1 MSNQGNVQA
10 AVRAR
15 HGQAGNRDWNG
26 DWHELFDQEAV
37 PAGLFNERLLTW
49 INTQIGESYGSIAGA
64 KQAYAEFQGFYNWS
78 SMTTIASAAIAA
90 ETSTLTAAM
99 DVAPTI
105 RRKGLINTYVAGLK
119 TAGVWTKLDL
129 LYVLAAH
136 DEQAARLNWVAPA
149 TFEAVNVGAGPTFVA
164 DRGITGNGSSTA
176 WSTGYTPAT
185 HASQLAQ
192 DSASLWVWC
201 LTNVAEN
208 AADFGAAVTHNS
220 FVRTRSAGDAISY
233 TVNGATTSTVGS
245 ATSIG
250 MTGISRADG
259 TNQQA
264 WKNGAASGA
273 AAAGASTGLPAAAFR
288 IGGRGNDLW
297 STKQI
302 AMAAAGAALSAG
314 EAEDFYD
321 LTLAYLQGVG
331 AA

>member
-1 MSNQGNVQA
+1 MNQSDVQA
-10 AVRAR
+10 AVRTR
-15 HGQAGNRDWNG
+15 HAQAGSRDYNS
-26 DWHELFDQEAV
+26 DWHELFDQESIPSGV
-37 PAGLFNERLLTW
+37 FNGRLLTW
-49 INTQIGESYGSIAGA
+49 INTEIGESYADISSAM
-64 KQAYAEFQGFYNWS
+64 QAYAEFQGFYNWS
-78 SMTTIASAAIAA
+78 SMNTITSAAIAA
-90 ETSTLTAAM
+90 ETSTLVAAM
-99 DVAPTI
+99 DVLPSI
-105 RRKGLINTYVAGLK
+105 RRKGLNNTYIVGLK
-119 TAGVWTKLDL
+119 AAGIWSKLDL

-136 DEQAARLNWVAPA
+136 DEQAARLNWVDPA
-149 TFEAVNVGAGPTFVA
+149 SFEATNVGAGPTFVA

-185 HASQLAQ
+185 HTDQFTQ
-192 DSASLWVWC
+192 DSASMWVWC

-233 TVNGATTSTVGS
+233 TVNGATTSTVAS

-314 EAEDFYD
+314 EAEDFYE